1 VLLRIALVAGRFGEV
16 QKRMQGPLRLD
27 LAQRY
32 EEQPEFGPDAVIAAN
47 SHFALALWFLGHHE
61 RARAT
66 AQASIE
72 AARRSGVSFTLA
84 AALSLGAILEV
95 FHGSAAN
102 ALALAEEVA
111 SLSKDQGF
119 TYWHAMASVV
129 RGQAC
134 VLRGETRA
142 GLEQLELARTALQA
156 TGTLLFS
163 THALAFLADAHRRN
177 GTFAAALAAANEG
190 LALAES
196 SLDRTYLPELWRLKG
211 ELLLAM
217 AGPPKRGDKSTA
229 RRQEA
234 ERGFVRALEL
244 ARECEGKSLEL
255 RAATSL
261 ARAWLSS
268 GRGAEGYEVLNGVC
282 GWFDSE
288 ARGADLDDARVL
300 LEELGNPAQPRRK
313 PAARE
318 HPRARRN
325 VSPPSPKRA

>member
-1 VLLRIALVAGRFGEV
+1 
-16 QKRMQGPLRLD
+16 
-27 LAQRY
+27 
-32 EEQPEFGPDAVIAAN
+32 
-47 SHFALALWFLGHHE
+47 
-61 RARAT
+61 
-66 AQASIE
+66 
-72 AARRSGVSFTLA
+72 
-84 AALSLGAILEV
+84 
-95 FHGSAAN
+95 
-102 ALALAEEVA
+102 
-111 SLSKDQGF
+111 
-119 TYWHAMASVV
+119 
-129 RGQAC
+129 
-134 VLRGETRA
+134 
-142 GLEQLELARTALQA
+142 
-156 TGTLLFS
+156 LFS

-190 LALAES
+190 LALSES

-211 ELLLAM
+211 ELLLAT
-217 AGPPKRGDKSTA
+217 AVPGKRVDKSTA
-229 RRQEA
+229 RQEA
-234 ERGFVRALEL
+234 EQCFVQALEL